1 MTYKDTSWITVKVK
15 DRNGSERILSLDTLS
30 LDLDLVEKD
39 DRFLV
44 QLTPEYFLAEEFT
57 TESEAKDAIAHLIEI
72 GNIAG
77 VDKKEQTAPSTN
89 TMKGQEIGMILLL
102 RDKDGTLYGRHIFDV
117 ELDLSITKGENGSF
131 HLNVTKDLEYYKTF
145 ATELEAEDALIAIAE
160 RYNTCV
166 WDMMTSDEMGSNS
179 H

>member
-1 MTYKDTSWITVKVK
+1 MTYEDTSWITTKVK
-15 DRNGSERILSLDTLS
+15 NCKGSEFILSLDALT

-44 QLTPEYFLAEEFT
+44 RLTPEYFLAEEFT

-77 VDKKEQTAPSTN
+77 VDKKEQTAQSIN
-89 TMKGQEIGMILLL
+89 TEKGQDIGMILLL
-102 RDKDGTLYGRHIFDV
+102 RDKNGSLYGRHIFDV

-145 ATELEAEDALIAIAE
+145 AIELEAEDALIAIAE

-166 WDMMTSDEMGSNS
+166 GVMMASDETGV
-179 H
+179 

>member
-1 MTYKDTSWITVKVK
+1 MNLTYKHTSWITAIVK
-15 DRNGSERILSLDTLS
+15 DRKGSERILSLDTLS

-39 DRFLV
+39 DGFLV
-44 QLTPEYFLAEEFT
+44 QLTPEYFLAKEFT
-57 TESEAKDAIAHLIEI
+57 TKSEAKDAIAHLIEI

-77 VDKKEQTAPSTN
+77 VDKKEETTLPTN
-89 TMKGQEIGMILLL
+89 TEKGQDIGMILLL
-102 RDKDGTLYGRHIFDV
+102 RDKNGSLYGRHIFDV

-145 ATELEAEDALIAIAE
+145 AIELEAEDVLIAIAE

-166 WDMMTSDEMGSNS
+166 GVMMTSDETEV
-179 H
+179 